1 MSDYS
6 LTGWSIK
13 YIAKSFGK
21 QNVLKNINLNVQQG
35 QIVGLIGPSGSG
47 KSTII
52 KIALGMEVA
61 DKGTAEIFEAKM
73 PNRKLLSKIGYMAQT
88 DALYM
93 TLTGFENLKFYAK
106 MKGIKSSELQ
116 LQIDHVAEVVDLKDA
131 LNKRV
136 EGYSGGMMRR
146 LSLGIALLGNPKLLI
161 LDEPTVGIDPALRR
175 KIWRELKRIKNN
187 GQSILITTHVMD
199 EAEQVDE
206 VALILDGNVIAL
218 DSPKNLKQQYDVP
231 TIEDVFLKAEGAE

>member
-1 MSDYS
+1 MNK
-6 LTGWSIK
+6 SIIELK
-13 YIAKSFGK
+13 NIAKSFGK

-161 LDEPTVGIDPALRR
+161 LGEPTVGIDPALRR

-218 DSPKNLKQQYDVP
+218 DSPKNLKRQYDVP
-231 TIEDVFLKAEGAE
+231 SIEDVFLKAEGAE

>member
-1 MSDYS
+1 MNK
-6 LTGWSIK
+6 SIIELK
-13 YIAKSFGK
+13 NIAKSFGK
-21 QNVLKNINLNVQQG
+21 QNALKNINLNVQQG

-146 LSLGIALLGNPKLLI
+146 LSLGIALLGNLKLLI

-218 DSPKNLKQQYDVP
+218 DSPKNLKRQYDVLS
-231 TIEDVFLKAEGAE
+231 IEDVFLKAEGAE

>member
-1 MSDYS
+1 MNK
-6 LTGWSIK
+6 SIIELK
-13 YIAKSFGK
+13 NIAKSFGK

-61 DKGTAEIFEAKM
+61 DKGTEEIFEAKM

-231 TIEDVFLKAEGAE
+231 SIEDVFLKAEGAE